1 MIPLNSK
8 GYIGMSAMACYGYH
22 GSWYGSSQV
31 SPVWSLV
38 LAGISDRRSH
48 PIIAS
53 CGDLNHH
60 HLGVR
65 AGFQSS
71 LVVSGE
77 IWPCSGKVVCFEKN
91 GETGQTVDKPWN
103 AYILECGTKRTE
115 R

>member
-1 MIPLNSK
+1 MQCLYWDLG
-8 GYIGMSAMACYGYH
+8 GYIGMSRDVSYGYH
-22 GSWYGSSQV
+22 GSWYGSS
-31 SPVWSLV
+31 PVWSLV
-38 LAGISDRRSH
+38 LPGISDRRSH
-48 PIIAS
+48 PII
-53 CGDLNHH
+53 LNHH

-77 IWPCSGKVVCFEKN
+77 IWPYLGKVVCFEKN

-103 AYILECGTKRTE
+103 AYILECGTNRTE